1 MNMLREFFGG
11 ILIILAAGIVAVGQN
26 AVRRDGIPLIPK
38 GPKSSAA
45 VSEKT
50 YTAPSEGDRAAD
62 RAPDPGGN
70 APGETPAPGP
80 SREELA
86 SGEIT
91 KDRLKEILPGRGI
104 VLIDARLPEE
114 FEAGHI
120 NGAINIPYE
129 KLPDYSD
136 KLASSVSLD
145 AKIVCYCRS
154 VTCDDSANL
163 ARELKFMGYTNV
175 ILYKGG
181 WEEWSEAAGSSES
194 STQEN
199 QAAEGR

>member
-11 ILIILAAGIVAVGQN
+11 ILIILAAGVVAVGQN
-26 AVRRDGIPLIPK
+26 AVRRDGIPLVPTAPK
-38 GPKSSAA
+38 GAAA
-45 VSEKT
+45 VSEKP
-50 YTAPSEGDRAAD
+50 YTAPAGGARAAD
-62 RAPDPGGN
+62 IAADPGGR
-70 APGETPAPGP
+70 APEGAGFQGP
-80 SREELA
+80 TSEELA

-91 KDRLKEILPGRGI
+91 RDRLKEILPAGRV

-120 NGAINIPYE
+120 DGAINIPYE

-136 KLASSVSLD
+136 KLTSSIPLD

-163 ARELKFMGYTNV
+163 ARELKFMGYSSV

-181 WEEWSEAAGSSES
+181 WDEWSEATGSSEG
-194 STQEN
+194 STREN